1 MSTIRKAYVDPKSP
15 CPVCKAVLLD
25 GVPLA
30 GPRSETASEYLFGS
44 LNKVSIGG
52 TAILL
57 VHGFELHG

>member
-1 MSTIRKAYVDPKSP
+1 MSTIGKAYVDPKSP
-15 CPVCKAVLLD
+15 GPICKVVLLEWA
-25 GVPLA
+25 PLA
-30 GPRSETASEYLFGS
+30 GPRSETASEYLFES